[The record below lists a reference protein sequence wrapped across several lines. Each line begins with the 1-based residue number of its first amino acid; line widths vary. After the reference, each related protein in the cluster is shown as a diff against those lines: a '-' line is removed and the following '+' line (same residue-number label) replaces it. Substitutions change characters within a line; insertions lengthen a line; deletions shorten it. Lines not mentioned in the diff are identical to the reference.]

1 MSSGTI
7 SQTPQVKSHLGKTG
21 FYRIL
26 GSSPDVL
33 IDPPQRKT
41 CMATGVKTFALS
53 SLDIDECIESP
64 DVCHQHAVCSNSDGS
79 YSCECERGYF
89 GDGKVNCSG
98 TVELTILLLYIII
111 EKHVECLLPVKF
123 PNLRGKSPIFNFFFL
138 SSIKV
143 TLMYYSNPQTSEC
156 FPETL

>member
-64 DVCHQHAVCSNSDGS
+64 DVCHQHAVCGNSDGS
-79 YSCECERGYF
+79 YSCKCATGYF
-89 GDGKVNCSG
+89 GDGKINCSG
-98 TVELTILLLYIII
+98 TVEQTFLLLFINQRQ
-111 EKHVECLLPVKF
+111 ELL
-123 PNLRGKSPIFNFFFL
+123 
-138 SSIKV
+138 
-143 TLMYYSNPQTSEC
+143 C
-156 FPETL
+156 W